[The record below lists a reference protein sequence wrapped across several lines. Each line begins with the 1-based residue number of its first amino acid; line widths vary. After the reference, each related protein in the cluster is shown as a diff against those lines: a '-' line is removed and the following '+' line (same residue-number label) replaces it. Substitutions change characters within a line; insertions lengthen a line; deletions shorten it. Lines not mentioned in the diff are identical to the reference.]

1 MSARKN
7 AGQNQAPQTQTEV
20 TENLFEEINWFV
32 LEPRKNKWLVDGL
45 LLRRGSSLLA
55 GKPKAGKSS
64 VARSIVVNIVKG
76 QNVLGRTVESK
87 GKKLTAAYFLMEGK
101 DDQAAFAEQMRAL
114 GVTAEEAKRLRAF
127 KRDKKGALTE
137 RVHWLVETLR
147 RFPAD
152 IVVVDTLRLFTGKEA
167 KETNSYDDTVE
178 AMDNIEPVLRKS
190 GWQGHLMAIHHARK
204 DDGKKHQMLD
214 SVLGSSGLA
223 ASVNTVMVVNHPNDS
238 EPLRL
243 IGSKQNETEKVFGDM
258 PMTELLMDEDT
269 GSVNLGRKETD
280 ILKEDKKQEKA
291 NLAVKIQQYL
301 SDHPG
306 CTMLELQERLSTRK
320 QKIVGEISLMVDLN
334 IITRSG
340 DGTKKSPFTYT
351 LASDAKE
358 ETSPEGKAA

>member
-1 MSARKN
+1 MSASKD
-7 AGQNQAPQTQTEV
+7 AGRNQAPQTQAGGTK
-20 TENLFEEINWFV
+20 NLFEEVNWFV

-55 GKPKAGKSS
+55 GKPKAGKST

-76 QNVLGRTVESK
+76 QKVLDRVVESK

-127 KRDKKGALTE
+127 KRDKKGTLTE

-147 RFPAD
+147 GYPAD
-152 IVVVDTLRLFTGKEA
+152 IVVVDTLRLFTGKEGGEA
-167 KETNSYDDTVE
+167 NSYDDTTE

-204 DDGKKHQMLD
+204 DDGKRHQMLD
-214 SVLGSSGLA
+214 SVLGSTGLA

-269 GSVNLGRKETD
+269 GAVSLGRKEMD
-280 ILKEDKKQEKA
+280 ILKEETKQQKVKLGA
-291 NLAVKIQQYL
+291 KIQQHIG
-301 SDHPG
+301 DNPG
-306 CTMLELQERLSTRK
+306 CTMAQLQEAIGAKRK
-320 QKIVGEISLMVDLN
+320 SIVDELKLMVDLN
-334 IITRSG
+334 IITRTG
-340 DGTKKSPFTYT
+340 DGTKSSPFTYSMT
-351 LASDAKE
+351 QE
-358 ETSPEGKAA
+358 VAA